1 MVDWAAISAIGEIGG
16 AIAVV
21 ITLVFLSRQVKEA
34 SRQFTLSSAAEA
46 NDLYSNAWWPIY
58 QSKENLRIWTVGQ
71 RAPASLEPDD
81 LEIFMLFMTRL
92 MAVYD
97 TVVEHYTEGVIS
109 ADKMTRYK
117 DFTKQF
123 LVSPG
128 GEVWRQRQQY
138 VMSVEGLRLMGL

>member
-1 MVDWAAISAIGEIGG
+1 MESIGAIGEIGG

-21 ITLVFLSRQVKEA
+21 VTLLFLARQVKDA
-34 SRQFTLSSAAEA
+34 SRQFTLASSAAA

-58 QSKENLRIWTVGQ
+58 QSIENLRIWSVGQ
-71 RAPASLEPDD
+71 RDPMSLEPDD

-97 TVVEHYTEGVIS
+97 TVVEHYTEGAIS
-109 ADKMTRYK
+109 EDKMTRYR

-128 GEVWRQRQQY
+128 GQVWRERKHY
-138 VMSVEGLRLMGL
+138 VMSAEAWRLMEI

>member
-1 MVDWAAISAIGEIGG
+1 MNWEAISAIGEIGG

-21 ITLVFLSRQVKEA
+21 VTLLFLSRQVRDA
-34 SRQFTLSSAAEA
+34 SRQFTLASSAEA

-58 QSKENLRIWTVGQ
+58 QSKENLRIWTQGQ
-71 RAPASLEPDD
+71 RDPMSLDQDD

-97 TVVEHYTEGVIS
+97 TVVEHYIEGAIS
-109 ADKMTRYK
+109 EDKMTRYK
-117 DFTKQF
+117 DFTKQY

-128 GEVWRQRQQY
+128 GKVWRERRHY
-138 VMSVEGLRLMGL
+138 MMSTEGLKLMGL

>member
-1 MVDWAAISAIGEIGG
+1 MVDWDAIGAIGEIGG

-21 ITLVFLSRQVKEA
+21 VTLVFLSRQVKEA

-71 RAPASLEPDD
+71 RDPTSLEPDD

-97 TVVEHYTEGVIS
+97 TVVEHYTEGAIS
-109 ADKMTRYK
+109 EDKMTRYK

-123 LVSPG
+123 LFSPG
-128 GEVWRQRQQY
+128 GEVWRQRRHY
-138 VMSVEGLRLMGL
+138 IMSAESLRLMDL

>member
-1 MVDWAAISAIGEIGG
+1 MVNWDAIGAIGEIGG

-21 ITLVFLSRQVKEA
+21 VTLVFLSRQVKDA
-34 SRQFTLSSAAEA
+34 SRQFALASTAEA
-46 NDLYSNAWWPIY
+46 NDLYSNACWPIY

-71 RAPASLEPDD
+71 RDPMSLDQDD

-97 TVVEHYTEGVIS
+97 TVVEHYIEGALS
-109 ADKMTRYK
+109 EDKVTRYTE
-117 DFTKQF
+117 FTKQF

-128 GEVWRQRQQY
+128 GELWRERQPY
-138 VMSVEGLRLMGL
+138 RMSAEGLKLMGL